1 MDNSAALLNPQKKI
15 KENHAG
21 RILGKALLYIILL
34 FGAVVFIF
42 PFFWMISNSLMTLGE
57 TITRQLVPK
66 VPQWI
71 NYKEIGRASCRE
83 RV

>member
-1 MDNSAALLNPQKKI
+1 
-15 KENHAG
+15 
-21 RILGKALLYIILL
+21 LYIILL
-34 FGAVVFIF
+34 FWRVVFIF

-71 NYKEIGRASCRE
+71 NYKEAWEQANFSSIS
-83 RV
+83 